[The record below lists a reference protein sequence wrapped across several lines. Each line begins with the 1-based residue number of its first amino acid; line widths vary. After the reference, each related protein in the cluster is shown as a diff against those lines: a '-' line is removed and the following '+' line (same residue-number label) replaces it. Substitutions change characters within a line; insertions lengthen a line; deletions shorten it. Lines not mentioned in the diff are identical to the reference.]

1 MKFFTVIVFGHKFQ
15 MVAIT
20 PIAANFI
27 TDSGARN
34 LPRVIDLGFASLMFD
49 RVNYVIDSDMFELNN
64 STESDII
71 RRANMGFNR
80 AAMFVV
86 YKIDI
91 SFRRQLLE
99 WSRSG
104 YTGDILIDLETM
116 PAEFLP
122 GSNYSATMS
131 SEINST
137 IDVVFWT
144 FRESS

>member
-1 MKFFTVIVFGHKFQ
+1 
-15 MVAIT
+15 MVAII

-34 LPRVIDLGFASLMFD
+34 LPRAIDLGFASLMFD

-99 WSRSG
+99 WSHSG